1 MDATE
6 PNQNQFNFANGDRI
20 FNWALSNG
28 KRVRGHTLAWHSQQP
43 GWMQNLSGAT
53 LRNAMINHINQVVT
67 HYKGK
72 IYAWDVVNEAF
83 ADGPRAPAATPTCS
97 APATTG
103 SRSPS
108 APPAPP
114 TRPPSSATT
123 TTTSTTGAT
132 PRPRRVYNMVRD
144 FKARGVPI
152 DCVGLQSH
160 FNPQS
165 PVPSNY
171 QTTISSFAALG
182 VDVQITELDIE
193 GSGSAQARTT
203 ASVVQACL
211 DVARCIGITVWG
223 VRDTR
228 LVALQR
234 HPAAVRRQRQ
244 QEGRVHLGPQRAERG
259 DAEPRP
265 DDARHPT
272 PTTPN
277 PTPTT
282 PTPTP
287 TSGPGTGCT
296 VVYSAPSQ
304 WPSGFTANIRITNL
318 GPAINGWTLTWSF
331 PGNQGVTQAWSAAV
345 SQSGSAVTARNV
357 DYNPRIATGAT
368 VDFGFNGS
376 WSGSNPAPT
385 EFRLNGTLCNGS
397 V

>member
-1 MDATE
+1 
-6 PNQNQFNFANGDRI
+6 
-20 FNWALSNG
+20 
-28 KRVRGHTLAWHSQQP
+28 
-43 GWMQNLSGAT
+43 
-53 LRNAMINHINQVVT
+53 
-67 HYKGK
+67 
-72 IYAWDVVNEAF
+72 
-83 ADGPRAPAATPTCS
+83 
-97 APATTG
+97 
-103 SRSPS
+103 
-108 APPAPP
+108 
-114 TRPPSSATT
+114 
-123 TTTSTTGAT
+123 
-132 PRPRRVYNMVRD
+132 
-144 FKARGVPI
+144 
-152 DCVGLQSH
+152 
-160 FNPQS
+160 
-165 PVPSNY
+165 VPSNY

-193 GSGSAQARTT
+193 GSGSAQAENYRK
-203 ASVVQACL
+203 VVQACL
-211 DVARCIGITVWG
+211 NVARCTGITVWG
-223 VRDTR
+223 VRDSDSWRSSGTP
-228 LVALQR
+228 LLFDGSGNKK
-234 HPAAVRRQRQ
+234 AAYTSV
-244 QEGRVHLGPQRAERG
+244 LNTLNAATPN
-259 DAEPRP
+259 P
-265 DDARHPT
+265 DPTTPNPTPTTPNPT